1 MESRDEYLLIELV
14 IANVAIREA
23 EFWLEQG
30 KAKNRR
36 FPLRCRASV
45 FSLALLEPEL
55 CFQDGYIGD
64 Y

>member
-1 MESRDEYLLIELV
+1 MESRDAYISIELV

-23 EFWLEQG
+23 EFWLEEG
-30 KAKNRR
+30 KAKNRGSAPQR
-36 FPLRCRASV
+36 KSPV

-55 CFQDGYIGD
+55 CFPDGYIGD